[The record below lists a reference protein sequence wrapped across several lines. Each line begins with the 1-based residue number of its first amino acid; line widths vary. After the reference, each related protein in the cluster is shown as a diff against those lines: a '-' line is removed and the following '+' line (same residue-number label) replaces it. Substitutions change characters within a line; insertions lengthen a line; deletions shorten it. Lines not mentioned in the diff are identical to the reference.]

1 MDASNGQTD
10 LVRKQSHRVVGR
22 RGRGKRQAEV
32 AEEASNRRTAVR
44 SKWEEKSTGANRG
57 VQSRLTVEKSG
68 ARVTRYPFKK
78 RKKHHAS
85 QIRCTERRF
94 HALIICF
101 DRRESERRTD
111 GRMRRTF
118 VSLSSST
125 ESMFTRITAQVG
137 KSKETKKCHFQTR
150 VEENT
155 LKKRYLVP
163 VTESS
168 ARNCCFGD
176 FE

>member
-22 RGRGKRQAEV
+22 RGRVSFSRALGFSHLIKDNRWRASPEPRFHQRLQRCRTPSNTRVRHRFKGKRQAEV

-101 DRRESERRTD
+101 DRRYGNRFR
-111 GRMRRTF
+111 
-118 VSLSSST
+118 
-125 ESMFTRITAQVG
+125 AP
-137 KSKETKKCHFQTR
+137 ETH
-150 VEENT
+150 N
-155 LKKRYLVP
+155 
-163 VTESS
+163 
-168 ARNCCFGD
+168 